1 MSCDCPREVGGV
13 EFALA
18 GPGSWVV
25 VRHGKYRSRKICD
38 ICIERCMYS
47 MRYIMESGG
56 VASYLYARVTML
68 AKRDDASEET

>member
-1 MSCDCPREVGGV
+1 MVGNAVQLVIVDGEEMSCDCPREVGGV

-47 MRYIMESGG
+47 MRYIMG
-56 VASYLYARVTML
+56 VGRGSKLL
-68 AKRDDASEET
+68 IC